1 METAAES
8 TQDDTQ
14 EGALWR
20 LFVLIKVKARQ
31 FQNGGIT
38 MKKETFLQLV
48 KKHEIPL
55 KKLAIVIDE
64 HIRVFPAV
72 SVYQAEGLWVVS
84 KCNNERSGS
93 EHICHVGDEDGAFEC
108 VWKEMMFRL
117 TCDKLMTPDLY
128 HALKASYEQ
137 IMRNQ

>member
-1 METAAES
+1 
-8 TQDDTQ
+8 
-14 EGALWR
+14 
-20 LFVLIKVKARQ
+20 
-31 FQNGGIT
+31 

-72 SVYQAEGLWVVS
+72 CVYQAEGLWVVS
-84 KCNNERSGS
+84 ECNNERSGS
-93 EHICHVGDEDGAFEC
+93 ERICYVGDENGAFEC

-128 HALKASYEQ
+128 HALKTSHEQ
-137 IMRNQ
+137 LMHNQ

>member
-1 METAAES
+1 
-8 TQDDTQ
+8 
-14 EGALWR
+14 
-20 LFVLIKVKARQ
+20 
-31 FQNGGIT
+31 

-64 HIRVFPAV
+64 HSRAFPTV

-84 KCNNERSGS
+84 KCNNERSGN

-128 HALKASYEQ
+128 HALKASHEQ
-137 IMRNQ
+137 LMHNQS